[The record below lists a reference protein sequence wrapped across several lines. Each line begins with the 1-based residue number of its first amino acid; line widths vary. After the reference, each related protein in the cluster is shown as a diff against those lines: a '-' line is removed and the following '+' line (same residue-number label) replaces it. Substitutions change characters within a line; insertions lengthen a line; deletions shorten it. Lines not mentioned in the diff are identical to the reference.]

1 MSKKTSVETEN
12 TETETVIEESTEKS
26 EVSDAQVVD
35 TAATAAAVTTE
46 SEQPTANQTSSAT
59 ETAVSSGTKQ
69 KRYGLTRYL
78 QLHPQSTY
86 IVALLKPYAM
96 SVMTESEWEA
106 TIKEILGR
114 KVKY

>member
-1 MSKKTSVETEN
+1 MSKKSSTE
-12 TETETVIEESTEKS
+12 EAVIEESTEKS
-26 EVSDAQVVD
+26 EVSDTQVVD
-35 TAATAAAVTTE
+35 TAATTAAVTTE
-46 SEQPTANQTSSAT
+46 SEQLSNNPTPSAT
-59 ETAVSSGTKQ
+59 ETAVSAGTKQ
-69 KRYGLTRYL
+69 RRYGLVRYL